1 VSEVISTRFEAN
13 ASEFVR
19 EVNKAREGIK
29 KLSATDLPLVQSEMD
44 RGFVQAQKMS
54 KGVDGLGAASKR
66 GGANML
72 VLAQVADD
80 AQYGFRGIANQIPQ
94 LALALGAGAGL
105 AGVISLAA
113 LALYKLG
120 VPLAKAMDL
129 FGQFEAA
136 AIQASNAV
144 NVQLAN
150 YRQELVD
157 LAAVNAEKEKNI
169 AYTKAQELAIKNLS
183 KDNPAEK
190 AEKEISAA
198 QQIAEALQ
206 KRIAAEAE
214 LARAQNKKGAVFEE
228 KIKGAEKQQTDAVEN
243 AAIEKE
249 LQRRKKLT
257 QEINDARAKVFA
269 FDGNARQDIE
279 GKKLNADAEALEL
292 EKKLLRE
299 KRNVAVAQAQI
310 AAFEKK
316 GLASGIGA
324 AGLSGQKSVVEKGGA
339 EIAATEKKL
348 AEVRSRQAEIVAL
361 LEKAKSAVEAADQG
375 YQKNLESNQAAI
387 VALEQELIL
396 RGQIQAVEKETQKLA
411 EQALA
416 DAEAK
421 KKAEEAAKEA
431 EKAAAQ
437 KGVRGDFTA
446 ELIALKLQAAGR
458 EKEAQALRDK
468 VRLTKEAQQ
477 LAKEAGISE
486 EQAGKL
492 VLQKFQLEKALNKEK
507 ESGKKSEQRDGRSRL
522 FKRGESAGGAFANT
536 AQVGLSNS
544 VIEKNVRIAE
554 QRDAARR
561 SNQKDKPTTQ
571 LDDILSVNKS
581 LLNFWTTNIKAV

>member
-1 VSEVISTRFEAN
+1 MSEVISTRFEAN

-19 EVNKAREGIK
+19 EVNKAREGVK
-29 KLSATDLPLVQSEMD
+29 RLSATDLPLMQSEMD
-44 RGFVQAQKMS
+44 RAFVQSQKMS
-54 KGVDGLGAASKR
+54 KGIDGLGAASKR

-129 FGQFEAA
+129 FGQFETA
-136 AIQASNAV
+136 AIQAANAV
-144 NVQLAN
+144 NVQLAI

-198 QQIAEALQ
+198 QKIAEALQ

-214 LARAQNKKGAVFEE
+214 LARAQNQKGGAFEE

-299 KRNVAVAQAQI
+299 KRNVAAAQAQI

-324 AGLSGQKSVVEKGGA
+324 ADLSGQKSVVEKGGA

-411 EQALA
+411 EQAAA

-421 KKAEEAAKEA
+421 KKADEATKAA
-431 EKAAAQ
+431 EKAASQ
-437 KGVRGDFTA
+437 LGVRGDFSS
-446 ELIALKLQAAGR
+446 ELSALALQAAGR

-477 LAKEAGISE
+477 LAKEAGITE
-486 EQAGKL
+486 AQAQQL
-492 VLQKFQLEKALNKEK
+492 VLQKFQLEKAINKEK
-507 ESGKKSEQRDGRSRL
+507 ENGKKNEQRDGRSRL

-536 AQVGLSNS
+536 AQVGFGNS
-544 VIEKNVRIAE
+544 VIERNVRIAE

>member
-29 KLSATDLPLVQSEMD
+29 KLSATDLPLVQAEMD

-54 KGVDGLGAASKR
+54 KGIDGLGAASKR

-94 LALALGAGAGL
+94 LAMALGAGAGL
-105 AGVISLAA
+105 AGVVSLAA

-129 FGQFEAA
+129 FGQFEVA

-169 AYTKAQELAIKNLS
+169 AYTEAQALAIKNLG
-183 KDNPAEK
+183 KENPVEK

-198 QQIAEALQ
+198 EKQAEALQ
-206 KRIAAEAE
+206 KRIAVEAE
-214 LARAQNKKGAVFEE
+214 LARAQNQKGGAFEE
-228 KIKGAEKQQTDAVEN
+228 KIKGAEKEQSDAVAN
-243 AAIEKE
+243 AQIEKE
-249 LQRRKKLT
+249 LIRRKKLI

-269 FDGNARQDIE
+269 FEGNAQQDIV
-279 GKKLNADAEALEL
+279 GKKMNADAEALEL

-299 KRNVAVAQAQI
+299 KRNVAAAKAQI
-310 AAFEKK
+310 EAFEKK
-316 GLASGIGA
+316 GLASGIGKA
-324 AGLSGQKSVVEKGGA
+324 ELSGQQSVVEKSGA
-339 EIAATEKKL
+339 EIVATEKKL
-348 AEVRSRQAEIVAL
+348 AEVKARQAEIAAL
-361 LEKAKSAVEAADQG
+361 LDQSKNAVEAAQQG
-375 YQKNLESNQAAI
+375 YQKNLETNKEAMA
-387 VALEQELIL
+387 ALEQELIL
-396 RGQIQAVEKETQKLA
+396 RKQIQAVEKETQKIAIQKAA
-411 EQALA
+411 E
-416 DAEAK
+416 AEAK
-421 KKAEEAAKEA
+421 KKAEEATKAA
-431 EKAAAQ
+431 EKAAGQ
-437 KGVRGDFTA
+437 INVRGDFSS
-446 ELIALKLQAAGR
+446 ELAALKLQAAGR

-468 VRLTKEAQQ
+468 VRLTKEAAQ
-477 LAKEAGISE
+477 LAKDAGITE
-486 EQAGKL
+486 AQAQQL
-492 VLQKFQLEKALNKEK
+492 VLQKFELEKAINKEK

-536 AQVGLSNS
+536 AQVGLGNS
-544 VIEKNVRIAE
+544 VIERNVRIAE

-561 SNQKDKPTTQ
+561 GNQKENPTTQ
-571 LDDILSVNKS
+571 LDDILAVNKS
-581 LLNFWTTNIKAV
+581 LLKFWETGIKTI